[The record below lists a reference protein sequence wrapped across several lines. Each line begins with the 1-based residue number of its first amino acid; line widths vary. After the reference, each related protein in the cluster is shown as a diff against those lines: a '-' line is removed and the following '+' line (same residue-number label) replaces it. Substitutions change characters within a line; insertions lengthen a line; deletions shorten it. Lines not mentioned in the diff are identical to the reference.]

1 MARRGA
7 GWTLGEQSGAGR
19 GHRRKRAVK
28 RLDVVDIPSPATRQ
42 MTWGWRAG
50 PGQPSVEATRQED
63 VLRFEGPDFGIQRIH
78 QRKCRIEGLDPLR
91 RCAYARVQEPSARG
105 SARGRPSLEEPS
117 ARGSARGRPSLEE
130 PSARGSARGRP
141 SLEELLCKVA
151 PVLVWLPQRNPAQR
165 IAAGETC
172 LLHTQRRWCRQ
183 KITGGRQCLTLACA
197 VSGAVLRGE
206 GVPPSIAPQGASAVA
221 MQLLAAV
228 CFRPVNPPRS

>member
-130 PSARGSARGRP
+130 
-141 SLEELLCKVA
+141 LLCKVA

-183 KITGGRQCLTLACA
+183 RSPVVGSVSLWLVQCLAPSSGGRASLGGGRPALHRAARRVGSCHATA
-197 VSGAVLRGE
+197 GRRVLPTGQSPEIVMR
-206 GVPPSIAPQGASAVA
+206 
-221 MQLLAAV
+221 
-228 CFRPVNPPRS
+228 